1 MLPPQ
6 FIERLWYGSH
16 ALSWMLLPIGWLY
29 AGFTLFRRMAYTVG
43 VLPVKR
49 VAVPVI
55 VVGNVTVG
63 GTGKTPLIIWLA
75 EFLQGSGFHP
85 GIVSR
90 GYGGTAKHWPQQVR
104 PDTNPLTVG
113 DEPVLI
119 SRRTGCPVAIAPN
132 RYTAA
137 RELVEHRECDIILCD
152 DGLQH
157 HELDRDLEIAVID
170 GYRQFGNGRCLPAG
184 PLREPVSRLRS
195 VDMIVGNGR
204 AGKNQYLMEYV
215 TLPLQSVN
223 PQNRVRCQLDDFA
236 GKTVHA
242 VAGIG
247 NPQSFFSVVRGKG
260 IDMIKHV
267 FPDHYHYRPEDL
279 EFADEL
285 PVVMTEKDAVKCE
298 GFTLPDLWYLPIR
311 AKMSNAFEHRLSILI
326 QELKRG

>member
-1 MLPPQ
+1 MLSPQ
-6 FIERLWYGSH
+6 LIERLWYGNH
-16 ALSWMLLPIGWLY
+16 VLSWILLPLSWLY
-29 AGFTLFRRMAYTVG
+29 AGYALLRRAAYAVG
-43 VLPVKR
+43 LLPVQR

-55 VVGNVTVG
+55 VVGNITAG
-63 GTGKTPLIIWLA
+63 GTGKTPLVIWLA
-75 EFLQGSGFHP
+75 EFLLNRGFHP

-90 GYGGTAKHWPQQVR
+90 GYGGTARQWPQQVR
-104 PDTNPLTVG
+104 PDTNPRTVG

-137 RELVEHRECDIILCD
+137 RELIEHKACDIILCD

-157 HELDRDLEIAVID
+157 HELDRDLEIAVVD

-195 VDMIVGNGR
+195 VEMVVGNGR
-204 AGKNQYLMEYV
+204 AGKNQYLMEY
-215 TLPLQSVN
+215 TALPLRAVHVENHEQ
-223 PQNRVRCQLDDFA
+223 CQLEEFT

-247 NPQSFFSVVRGKG
+247 NPQSFFSVLRGKG
-260 IDMIKHV
+260 INMIKHV
-267 FPDHYHYRPEDL
+267 FPDHHYYRPGDL
-279 EFADEL
+279 EFADGL

-298 GFTLPDLWYLPIR
+298 GFAMPDLWYLPIQT
-311 AKMSNAFEHRLSILI
+311 KMSNAFEHRLSILI
-326 QELKRG
+326 QELKSG